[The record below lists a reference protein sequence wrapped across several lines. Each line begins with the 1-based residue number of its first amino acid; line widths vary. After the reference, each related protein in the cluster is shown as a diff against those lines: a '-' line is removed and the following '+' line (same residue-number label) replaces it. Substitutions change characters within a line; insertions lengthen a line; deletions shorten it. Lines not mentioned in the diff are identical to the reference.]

1 MPTFRELEQAAISR
15 YESGDIEGAKR
26 LKKQALAQQEH
37 ELIAGQAIAAFE
49 NGDVKSAKAL
59 KKQALD
65 ILAPYEES
73 TFTDIG
79 RGLVVAPVTVA
90 QGIAEFAAAGLD
102 LSLGTEYARPVTEA
116 FEGFKKEH
124 DLDPKTT
131 AGEVTEELL
140 GFGLGFIPIAGWL
153 GRASSVAKGANL
165 ARATTKGAKKAK
177 SRFFRSAGA
186 FGESATGKALLK
198 SRTGLIG
205 TTALATGAYETLVTP
220 DGRATMSDAFDVM
233 PLLQT
238 EDTSQMEGSD
248 LAAGIIKNKLRR
260 GFEGGFAS
268 LTFDVGLPVAGIA
281 ARSLGTVPG
290 VSAVTSTLARTS
302 SSIFNAAGRQI
313 GKIPG
318 VGASKKFLTEQ
329 LSATGTKHAKL
340 AEEILDVEAVGA
352 DAQRTALK
360 FYEEWENST
369 GQFMTIVDITKK
381 TKKQRATL
389 EKDLYKFLTEAN
401 STALDG
407 YTPRAKQAA
416 ERMLKLDLDFQDSI
430 FKELELRHDEMVLS
444 GKVNPGLKSA
454 LEDVKAHKAST
465 AGFLRRRFKQYDNK
479 EEFYKQLDIEGPA
492 FKSAYKE
499 LRTALENKNLQKPL
513 TGIQKLQVKF
523 EGAVFPEAPYSSKE
537 LDEMA
542 SSKLYEY
549 IGLAGAK
556 DVPDAKRILTELQN
570 SFKVGRTEVIQEGR
584 AVGLADDMFIKRIE
598 GLDEL
603 PELRALKG
611 EVIDPKKVFM
621 STISDMANTLA
632 GANFYRG
639 VGREL
644 GTNLEDGLERVAKG
658 ELPAIIRSVDRQG
671 AATPDVAKAR
681 SGADVGNAGT
691 DAAIIAADDRLKS
704 LGYVRIGMDDTGELT
719 TGVFGGKFADMTG
732 AYVRPEVKDA
742 LTTPAR
748 MGLDGLGQA
757 VAIGATLKGQAQRM
771 AIVPNPI
778 SQVRNIYGNLM
789 YLAGNGNLGR
799 DSDFVDTFRLIAANV
814 DHMDDAGF
822 ARFSQELGAL
832 GVMDTSLVTSALR
845 DYRDFAQKF
854 SASEKVSN
862 VFGTINRAIPF
873 MKQFEK
879 LYSESDSFFKL
890 MAVFSEQSK
899 MTNALGKAGLD
910 VLGSGVSSTSAVGIR
925 SALAKNLVDSGLA
938 KRAGSLAVADSPSNL
953 LLTMAGDTVK
963 DTMPVYSRIG
973 KAVRKLDALPVIGNF
988 TSFASENIRNSYNTM
1003 HRGLKELSFRVD
1015 DELKEIIGKER
1026 AGILERQIRGI
1037 GSQRLISFLAVSAA
1051 TPAAVTKA
1059 SMLATGTT
1067 QEEMDAAESLVGEF
1081 YQGHALGVISND
1093 GRGKMQLFD
1102 QSFVNPYGF
1111 VRDPII
1117 NAMRTFQEKGEL
1129 NASDVEKITAAS
1141 WAGILGYLEP
1151 FASESIIFERAR
1163 DVLPSSWLGR
1173 GGETQTGSKVYQD
1186 GESLGSKVSQGVS
1199 HMLSAYIPGYGRMFT
1214 EERGG
1219 ELQAGRLYR
1228 ALSGQPGTR
1237 GQTYTGN
1244 EELARA
1250 VTGMTPI
1257 TLNLREDFT
1266 FKGGEYLPLR
1276 SSAKSVATRVIKRAD
1291 STVEQMTE
1299 SWNTYLDNLYRE
1311 QSKLYYNVQ
1320 QARKLNATD
1329 TDLTR
1334 QLKSAGL
1341 GAAEVKAILD
1351 GRFWPGLA
1359 SKELIK
1365 EIRMTMR
1372 SEDRAPRVIQDIP
1385 WGSFNSLSN
1394 DVRNRPLSP
1403 EVGAQERAARLAA
1416 KRARIAED
1424 TEAAMNNLSE
1434 TRTEVPIAP
1443 VQQLV
1448 EQPAVLEPE
1457 GFLSTVGG
1465 LTGDVADTFSN
1476 VSGNFR
1482 DLAQTY
1488 APSVFGDSKNRE
1500 IAERA
1505 EQANQ

>member
-165 ARATTKGAKKAK
+165 ARVTTKGAKKAK
-177 SRFFRSAGA
+177 SRFFRSADA

-248 LAAGIIKNKLRR
+248 LAGGIIRNKLRR

-329 LSATGTKHAKL
+329 LSATGTKYAKL

-360 FYEEWENST
+360 FFEEWENST
-369 GQFMTIVDITKK
+369 GQFMTIVDVTKK
-381 TKKQRATL
+381 TKKQRAKL

-658 ELPAIIRSVDRQG
+658 ELPAIIRSVDRRG

-862 VFGTINRAIPF
+862 VFGTINKAIPF

-973 KAVRKLDALPVIGNF
+973 KAVRVLDAIPVVGNF

-1015 DELKEIIGKER
+1015 DDLKKIIGKER

-1037 GSQRLISFLAVSAA
+1037 GSQRLISFLAVSAG

-1093 GRGKMQLFD
+1093 GRGRMQLFD

-1151 FASESIIFERAR
+1151 FASESIIFERAL

-1173 GGETQTGSKVYQD
+1173 GGETQTGSKIYQD
-1186 GESLGSKVSQGVS
+1186 GESLGSKVSQGVT
-1199 HMLSAYIPGYGRMFT
+1199 HMLSAYIPGYARMAT

-1237 GQTYTGN
+1237 GQTFTGN

-1257 TLNLREDFT
+1257 TLNTREDFT

-1385 WGSFNSLSN
+1385 WGTFNGLSN
-1394 DVRNRPLSP
+1394 DVRNQPLSP

-1416 KRARIAED
+1416 KRAKIAQETD
-1424 TEAAMNNLSE
+1424 AAIAN
-1434 TRTEVPIAP
+1434 VGQGQVQAP
-1443 VQQLV
+1443 VPLV
-1448 EQPAVLEPE
+1448 QEVVQPTEPQTLLDTAS
-1457 GFLSTVGG
+1457 GFVSNAANTI
-1465 LTGDVADTFSN
+1465 GDVGTDIIESAKTF
-1476 VSGNFR
+1476 
-1482 DLAQTY
+1482 
-1488 APSVFGDSKNRE
+1488 APSYFGDRKNQE

-1505 EQANQ
+1505 QRGQ